1 MRDLTE
7 AKARFRKC
15 RTIGVRFEM
24 KDGLYAF
31 RVKGFDGVDW
41 PPGGVLVLRNGVMLG
56 GGPFTYFTGSY
67 TAKDG
72 IFKGELVVN
81 QHTPPPS
88 DHVFFNA
95 KDVGMGISG
104 TYEDDQVELTGT
116 ALIGKKSLTL
126 QATLLRL
133 TDLRG
138 VGSLQAANR
147 LNPSTASE

>member
-1 MRDLTE
+1 MEL
-7 AKARFRKC
+7 
-15 RTIGVRFEM
+15 RFEL
-24 KDGLYAF
+24 KDGLYSF

-67 TAKDG
+67 SAKHG

-88 DHVFFNA
+88 GHLFFSA
-95 KDVGMGISG
+95 EDVGVGITG
-104 TYEDDQVELTGT
+104 TYEDDRAELTGT
-116 ALIGKKSLTL
+116 ALIGKRSLAL
-126 QATLLRL
+126 QVTLLRL

-138 VGSLQAANR
+138 VESFPVRAANG
-147 LNPSTASE
+147 PV